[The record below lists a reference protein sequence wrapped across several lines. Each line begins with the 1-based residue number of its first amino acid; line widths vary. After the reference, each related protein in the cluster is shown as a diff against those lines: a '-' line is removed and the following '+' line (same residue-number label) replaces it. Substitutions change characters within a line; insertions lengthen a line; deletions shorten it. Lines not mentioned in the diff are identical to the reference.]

1 MEQSDQKL
9 LKIGDLAKRVG
20 VTVRTVRYY
29 EELGLFS
36 PANISPGGFRLYTES
51 DLRKLNYIK
60 RFRDLDFPL
69 NEILQLLSSSDG
81 SQNKLD
87 KISSSLALLQKQLEQ
102 VENKM
107 KELED
112 IKNDLNRAVQLLH
125 ECSNC
130 QKEKCLQEC
139 PNKDAL
145 I

>member
-9 LKIGDLAKRVG
+9 LKIGDLAKKVG

-51 DLRKLNYIK
+51 DLHKLNYIK

-69 NEILQLLSSSDG
+69 NEILQLLSSSEG

-107 KELED
+107 KELEA
-112 IKNDLNRAVQLLH
+112 IKNDLNHAVQLLH

-130 QKEKCLQEC
+130 HKEDCLQAC

>member
-36 PANISPGGFRLYTES
+36 PANISPGGFRLYTEN

>member
-112 IKNDLNRAVQLLH
+112 IKNDLNRAVQPLH

-130 QKEKCLQEC
+130 QKEKCFQEC

>member
-69 NEILQLLSSSDG
+69 NEILQLLSSSKG

-87 KISSSLALLQKQLEQ
+87 KITSSLALLQKQLKQ

-112 IKNDLNRAVQLLH
+112 IKKDLNHAVQLLND
-125 ECSNC
+125 CSNC
-130 QKEKCLQEC
+130 QTENCLQAC

>member
-36 PANISPGGFRLYTES
+36 PANISPGGFRLYTEN
-51 DLRKLNYIK
+51 DLHRLNYIK

-69 NEILQLLSSSDG
+69 NEILLLLNSSNG

-87 KISSSLALLQKQLEQ
+87 KISSSLALLEKQLEK
-102 VENKM
+102 VDNKM

-112 IKNDLNRAVQLLH
+112 IKHDLNNAVQLLH
-125 ECSNC
+125 ECGNC
-130 QKEKCLQEC
+130 QKEKCLQAC
-139 PNKDAL
+139 PNKEAL

>member
-1 MEQSDQKL
+1 MEQSNQKL

-81 SQNKLD
+81 SQNKSD
-87 KISSSLALLQKQLEQ
+87 KISSSLALLHKQLEQ

-107 KELED
+107 KDLEAV
-112 IKNDLNRAVQLLH
+112 KKDLNHAVQLLH
-125 ECSNC
+125 ECSTC
-130 QKEKCLQEC
+130 QKEKCLQAC